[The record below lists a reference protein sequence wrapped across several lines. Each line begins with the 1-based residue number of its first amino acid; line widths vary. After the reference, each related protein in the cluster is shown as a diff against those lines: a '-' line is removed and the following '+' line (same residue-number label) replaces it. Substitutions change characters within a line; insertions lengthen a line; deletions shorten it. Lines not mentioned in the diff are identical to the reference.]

1 MRPRRGKTLTEA
13 DIALWRQVARSVTP
27 LPGRAPIAPDPVV
40 EPPAPP
46 PATDTAPF
54 AIPLA
59 AKPAAKPAPPP
70 LAPLERRL
78 RTQLRRGQQTVE
90 AKIDL
95 HGLRQDEAHSVLN
108 GFLRREQRRG
118 AKLVLVVTGKGGV
131 GASLF
136 GDERGVLRRMV
147 PHWLGLPEMRA
158 LVVGF
163 EEAEQRHGGSGALY
177 IRLRRSRELGA

>member
-1 MRPRRGKTLTEA
+1 MRSRRGKTLTEA

-27 LPGRAPIAPDPVV
+27 LPGRAPVAP
-40 EPPAPP
+40 EPPAAPAPP
-46 PATDTAPF
+46 TDTAP
-54 AIPLA
+54 LA
-59 AKPAAKPAPPP
+59 LSASLKVPAKPPAPPP

-78 RTQLRRGQQTVE
+78 RTQLRRGQQAVE

-95 HGLRQDEAHSVLN
+95 HGMRQDEAHSVLN
-108 GFLRREQRRG
+108 GFLRREQKRG
-118 AKLVLVVTGKGGV
+118 SKLVLVVTGKGGA

-136 GDERGVLRRMV
+136 GGERGILRRMV
-147 PHWLGLPEMRA
+147 PQWLGLPEMRA

-177 IRLRRSRELGA
+177 IRLRRTRETGL

>member
-1 MRPRRGKTLTEA
+1 MRMRRGKILSEA

-27 LPGRAPIAPDPVV
+27 LPGRAPIEPEPVA
-40 EPPAPP
+40 PPAPP
-46 PATDTAPF
+46 AATETAAR
-54 AIPLA
+54 AISVALTMA
-59 AKPAAKPAPPP
+59 ATKPAPPP

-78 RTQLRRGQQTVE
+78 RTQLRRGQQSVE
-90 AKIDL
+90 SKIDL
-95 HGLRQDEAHSVLN
+95 HGMRQDEAHSALN
-108 GFLRREQRRG
+108 GFLRREQKRG
-118 AKLVLVVTGKGGV
+118 TKLVLVVTGKGGV

-147 PHWLGLPEMRA
+147 PHWLGLPELRA

-177 IRLRRSRELGA
+177 IRLRRNRELGP